1 MVVKP
6 VKVAAGL
13 VFKDGKLLIAK
24 RPENSHLGGMWEFP
38 GGKLEFGESY
48 EICLK
53 REIKEELGVK
63 LKLVMSLKRFYTVIL
78 KRQSLLNSL
87 FVACLAESRKQFNA
101 QNFNGLIVE
110 ILRDIIFQQQILR

>member
-1 MVVKP
+1 M
-6 VKVAAGL
+6 AAGL

-78 KRQSLLNSL
+78 KRQCLLNSS
-87 FVACLAESRKQFNA
+87 FVVCLVEIRKQFNA